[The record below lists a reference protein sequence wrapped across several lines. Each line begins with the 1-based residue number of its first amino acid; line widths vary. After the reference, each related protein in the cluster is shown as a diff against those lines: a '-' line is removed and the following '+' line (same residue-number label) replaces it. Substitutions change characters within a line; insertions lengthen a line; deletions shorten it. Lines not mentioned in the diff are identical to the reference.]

1 MTAVAARRSVSSSYS
16 PTAADRVRHQQTVIM
31 RWRYEDADPELAA
44 TPRRRG
50 VAASSP
56 SALDPAR
63 AGGSQGRGQ
72 RPVRRLERA
81 VGGGLSGY
89 SAPDRIRGI
98 GEGDQVSG
106 PRSDGSRPTWPKVM
120 TANQSVTEPHRLTPK
135 GRAARERIVVAAAQL
150 MYDHGVAGTS
160 LGDVQKAA
168 GVGPSQVYHYFG
180 DKESLIRAV
189 IAHRLHALLATL
201 EGLDSMEGL
210 RAWRDF
216 VVDAQRQ
223 RNCEGGCL
231 VGELAEPYPQC
242 RADLVGGFDQWETAI
257 RTGLQAMCDRGNL
270 RRTAN
275 PERLAT
281 ALLAAVEGGTV
292 LAQVRRDP
300 APLETALDEVL
311 GRIEDLRPRRAPPRR

>member
-1 MTAVAARRSVSSSYS
+1 
-16 PTAADRVRHQQTVIM
+16 
-31 RWRYEDADPELAA
+31 
-44 TPRRRG
+44 
-50 VAASSP
+50 
-56 SALDPAR
+56 
-63 AGGSQGRGQ
+63 
-72 RPVRRLERA
+72 
-81 VGGGLSGY
+81 
-89 SAPDRIRGI
+89 
-98 GEGDQVSG
+98 
-106 PRSDGSRPTWPKVM
+106 M
-120 TANQSVTEPHRLTPK
+120 TANESVTEPHRLTPK
-135 GRAARERIVVAAAQL
+135 GRATRERIVVAAAQL

-168 GVGPSQVYHYFG
+168 AVGPSQVYHYFG

-189 IAHRLHALLATL
+189 IAHRLHALLTTL

-223 RNCEGGCL
+223 RNCEGGCPVGTL

-242 RADLVGGFDQWETAI
+242 RADLAGGFDQWETAV

-281 ALLAAVEGGTV
+281 ALLAAVEGGLL

-311 GRIEDLRPRRAPPRR
+311 DRIEDLRPRRAPARRERGNTASLVGSAALVKTSARQTN